1 MSKMHKCVVPK
12 LGEYIYALFPHSY
25 TEAVLQV
32 IKHASDELCCQ
43 PDSVNTSKLYIHVF
57 CLYKLLPVEYGR
69 FLKIN

>member
-32 IKHASDELCCQ
+32 IKHASDEL
-43 PDSVNTSKLYIHVF
+43 
-57 CLYKLLPVEYGR
+57 LLSAR
-69 FLKIN
+69 FSEHIQTLHTCILSL